1 MSHDHD
7 IPTAERNLNLEPGE
21 RLARPFQRFASLSSS
36 GGIVLLLMT
45 AIAMIWANSDY
56 ADSYNEIFNETE
68 TRITVAHTGGHGSHD
83 GGHGEASDHGAGHD
97 DDDEGHSD
105 GSENGEIED
114 ESERTTEHVSEEV
127 SEEMDEL
134 VADHAGDHA
143 EGHGDEHSDEHGD
156 ESGGHGGHGWEPI
169 TEKPIWYNGHSTAMW
184 INDLLMAVFFLVV
197 GLEIKREILVGELA
211 SPKRA
216 ALPIFGAL
224 GGMIGPALIFVAF
237 NYGKET
243 IGGWGIPMAT
253 DIAFAVGILAMLGS
267 RIPNSLKVFLT
278 SLAIVD
284 DLGALM
290 VIAIFYTDN
299 LDMAYLGYA
308 GTVVAILMFMNVLR
322 VRWITM
328 YLVLGLPLWYFVYMS
343 GVHATIAGVLLALTI
358 PAHARVNAVNFVY
371 SSRKAIEVFEDAHD
385 DPETD
390 VKESSI
396 RRASVFAIMTNARH
410 VLPPLHRIEF
420 VLHPWAAFV
429 IIPIFALANAGIP
442 IHGGIAENLTDPA
455 AIGIILGLF
464 IGKPVGVFLFC
475 LLACKLG
482 IASLPRGV
490 SWRHILGAG
499 MLAGIGFTMA
509 IFIANLAYADSASH
523 LEHAKLAILVAS
535 AISAIAG
542 AAILLTCKS
551 KPEPEPE
558 QVGPLVGHHED

>member
-1 MSHDHD
+1 MSDDHH
-7 IPTAERNLNLEPGE
+7 IPTAASDLNPEPGE
-21 RLARPFQRFASLSSS
+21 RLARPFTRFAKLSSS

-45 AIAMIWANSDY
+45 AIAMIWANSKY
-56 ADSYNEIFNETE
+56 ADSYNEIFYQTK
-68 TRITVAHTGGHGSHD
+68 
-83 GGHGEASDHGAGHD
+83 
-97 DDDEGHSD
+97 
-105 GSENGEIED
+105 
-114 ESERTTEHVSEEV
+114 TTIAVSI
-127 SEEMDEL
+127 
-134 VADHAGDHA
+134 APDHADS
-143 EGHGDEHSDEHGD
+143 GHGDVDAHASDPHSSSQDDDHHESADDSPIEDAADAIEETVEDLSMVVGDDHHDE
-156 ESGGHGGHGWEPI
+156 GGHGGHGWQPVTEEPM
-169 TEKPIWYNGHSTAMW
+169 WYQQHSSALW
-184 INDLLMAVFFLVV
+184 INDFLMAIFFLVV
-197 GLEIKREILVGELA
+197 GLEIKREILCGELA

-237 NYGKET
+237 NFGKET

-284 DLGALM
+284 DLGALV
-290 VIAIFYTDN
+290 VIAVFYTES
-299 LDMAYLGYA
+299 LEMAYLGYA

-322 VRWITM
+322 VRWITL

-343 GVHATIAGVLLALTI
+343 GVHATIAGVLLAATI
-358 PAHARVNAVNFVY
+358 PAHARVNAVNYVF
-371 SSRKAIEVFEDAHD
+371 STRKALDVFANAHD
-385 DPETD
+385 DPEFD
-390 VKESSI
+390 VTESSE
-396 RRASVFAIMTNARH
+396 RRAAVNAIIHNSRL
-410 VLPPLHRIEF
+410 VLPPLHRIEH

-442 IHGGIAENLTDPA
+442 IHGGVTENLSDPA
-455 AIGIILGLF
+455 AIGIILGLSV
-464 IGKPVGVFLFC
+464 GKPLGIIALC
-475 LLACKLG
+475 YLACVMG

-499 MLAGIGFTMA
+499 MLGGIGFTMA
-509 IFIANLAYADSASH
+509 IFIANLAYANSASH

-535 AISAIAG
+535 AISAIGG

-558 QVGPLVGHHED
+558 SMGPLIDDDEDD